1 MIHRTNFFVSQ
12 DAALRWYG
20 ALDDPAI
27 AVRDKIAS
35 IGAAN
40 GARSRPEW
48 RGVGTVA
55 SRCALICSGVKPG
68 TREFL
73 AVPKVLSPRRHL
85 FLRAFDADQTAPS
98 SSRGRMPIWI
108 GIVTSPLGGKLFG
121 SLRSRAR

>member
-55 SRCALICSGVKPG
+55 SRCALFVPASN
-68 TREFL
+68 RERVNSWLFQKSCHPDGIYFYVRL
-73 AVPKVLSPRRHL
+73 TQIKQPRR
-85 FLRAFDADQTAPS
+85 LRAVGCPYGLES
-98 SSRGRMPIWI
+98 
-108 GIVTSPLGGKLFG
+108 
-121 SLRSRAR
+121 